1 MTPFFFKVWVVLC
14 VAKSQTW
21 VSHMWG
27 KCSPIM
33 RVLPSSL
40 YWGHISVS
48 RWKALEQHLP
58 LVSPLFYSF
67 VPYIPLNVTE
77 SYVSQTGLQLS
88 HTGAELLD
96 DDAFLLSSLFEHWD
110 NWQVPPYL
118 VNVALRM
125 EIGSFV
131 CTKKA
136 LYPLS
141 EAQALFS
148 LYSI

>member
-1 MTPFFFKVWVVLC
+1 M
-14 VAKSQTW
+14 
-21 VSHMWG
+21 
-27 KCSPIM
+27 
-33 RVLPSSL
+33 SS
-40 YWGHISVS
+40 
-48 RWKALEQHLP
+48 
-58 LVSPLFYSF
+58 LFYSF
-67 VPYIPLNVTE
+67 VSYIPLNVTE

-88 HTGAELLD
+88 HTGVELLD
-96 DDAFLLSSLFEHWD
+96 DDVFLLSSLPEHWD

-118 VNVALRM
+118 VNVVLRI
-125 EIGSFV
+125 EISFFV